1 MSCFLQVMNEIQQN
15 GIRIY
20 TGEVDDDDDDSTE
33 IRDLRVSGYSDLV
46 LAICDGCPCTQ
57 ESVPFSIVGSNTLLE
72 VNGKRVRGRLY
83 PWGVVEVENKDHCD
97 FVKLRNM
104 LIRSVVGRR
113 RSGMQSI

>member
-1 MSCFLQVMNEIQQN
+1 MLLWCVQVMNEIQQQ

-20 TGEVDDDDDDSTE
+20 SGEVDDDEDDSTE
-33 IRDLRVSGYSDLV
+33 ARDLKVCLLTGSCIMLSSCHGH
-46 LAICDGCPCTQ
+46 AQ
-57 ESVPFSIVGSNTLLE
+57 ESIPFSIVGSNTLLE

-104 LIRSVVGRR
+104 LIR
-113 RSGMQSI
+113 